1 MTGFLLV
8 FWAAPTMSAG
18 HLLFAV
24 AGTGYILIGI
34 RFEQRDLLRDLG
46 PAYRRYLSE
55 VPALAPGRRVV
66 VPVRAGTMRHRPGRG
81 S

>member
-24 AGTGYILIGI
+24 GGTGYILVGI

-46 PAYRRYLSE
+46 PAYRRYQSE
-55 VPALAPGRRVV
+55 VPALVPGRRAV
-66 VPVRAGTMRHRPGRG
+66 VPARSADY
-81 S
+81 